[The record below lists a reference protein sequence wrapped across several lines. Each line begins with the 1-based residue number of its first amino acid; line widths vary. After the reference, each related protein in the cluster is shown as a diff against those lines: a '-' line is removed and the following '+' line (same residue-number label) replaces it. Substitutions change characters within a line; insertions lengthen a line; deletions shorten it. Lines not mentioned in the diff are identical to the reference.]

1 MTTTEHEDRTIT
13 KELTFTLD
21 NDGLARIAHDAASIS
36 SQLNRDRIEF
46 KKIKTEW
53 KDKIVGGESA
63 LSKLMEVIER
73 GTETKMSECI
83 ERRKFHENKVEYIVD
98 GKVIESRAM
107 DAEER
112 QMEIDPN
119 DKTVII
125 RKHPRVDGRALAAG
139 DPGPHANYPCAIVTD
154 LPDDDDDDD
163 TEDDRPANLPEPV
176 EVAKENRL
184 TDRED

>member
-1 MTTTEHEDRTIT
+1 MTTYEHEDRTIT

-53 KDKIVGGESA
+53 KDRIVGGESA
-63 LSKLMEVIER
+63 LSKLMLVIER
-73 GTETKMSECI
+73 GTETKMVECI
-83 ERRKFHENKVEYIVD
+83 ERRKFAENKVEYIVD
-98 GKVIESRAM
+98 GKVIEERAM

-139 DPGPHANYPCAIVTD
+139 LD
-154 LPDDDDDDD
+154 DDDDDDD
-163 TEDDRPANLPEPV
+163 TEDDRPANLPEAV
-176 EVAKENRL
+176 ECAKEDRL
-184 TDRED
+184 TDEADEAGRDFAAEMP